1 MCRSIT
7 SGRFKLDDVVLRE
20 ASAGR
25 VEATRFGRYNLPRD
39 AASRSEGRR
48 GRVTADANWTA
59 RWAALGRPRPL
70 LESRPD
76 LPARIGCQTVGFA
89 RADVERAHPVSLVEI
104 PGACRRPLGLP
115 DPADVRS
122 HRRPRTGRLQPEE
135 PAARRGNADRSAAA
149 VPVRGRRH
157 AAGDRSGRAAR
168 RTARAVCAIPRV
180 LRRTEQLRFRDR
192 PRRL

>member
-48 GRVTADANWTA
+48 GRVTADASWTA

-70 LESRPD
+70 LEAQPD

-135 PAARRGNADRSAAA
+135 PAARRGGSIRRRRSHARPAPCRWRPLRPRRPTNRPSCMRDSTGSSSDRTAA
-149 VPVRGRRH
+149 VP
-157 AAGDRSGRAAR
+157 
-168 RTARAVCAIPRV
+168 
-180 LRRTEQLRFRDR
+180 
-192 PRRL
+192 